1 MALDL
6 AHTPLADLLAPAW
19 FLLCWVGYTYYAD
32 GERGQR
38 NLTRVMHIYRA
49 LWARQMLE
57 RDNRMVD
64 TQIIANLMRSASFF
78 ASTTVLI
85 IAGLIA
91 VLGARERPW
100 RCSPSCRS
108 PWRRRRALGP
118 QGAPADSP
126 VRLRI
131 LQVHLGVPAVQL
143 LPDPGRL
150 CPGPGQPE
158 PTRAPGSPSAS
169 RTSPARPAST
179 PIAASART
187 TSGWPRSAGSSIPGC
202 SCC

>member
-6 AHTPLADLLAPAW
+6 AHTPLADLLAPVW

-32 GERGQR
+32 GERGKGIDAR
-38 NLTRVMHIYRA
+38 DAHLPVHLGAPDAR
-49 LWARQMLE
+49 ARQSHGGHPDH
-57 RDNRMVD
+57 RQPDAQRP
-64 TQIIANLMRSASFF
+64 FF

-91 VLGARERPW
+91 VLGARERAMAVLAELPFAV
-100 RCSPSCRS
+100 
-108 PWRRRRALGP
+108 RRRRRSGT

-150 CPGPGQPE
+150 CAGPE
-158 PTRAPGSPSAS
+158 PADPASAGSPSAS
-169 RTSPARPAST
+169 RTSPAQPAST
-179 PIAASART
+179 PIAASGRT
-187 TSGWPRSAGSSIPGC
+187 TSGSPRSAGSSIPGC
-202 SCC
+202 SCS